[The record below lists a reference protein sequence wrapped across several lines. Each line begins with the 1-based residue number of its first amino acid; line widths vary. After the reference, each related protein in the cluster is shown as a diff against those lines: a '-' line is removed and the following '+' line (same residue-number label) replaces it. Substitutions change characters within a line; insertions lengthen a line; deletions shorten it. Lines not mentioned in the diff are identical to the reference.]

1 MCICK
6 RCKIEF
12 ANTLSKKYIIEDIER
27 YSLCPYCRKYRLC
40 KNCGVEFHH
49 KQNQTCTNKC
59 AQELKEKS
67 YMLSC
72 GSKHNFSKKSKSRI
86 EWENNLLDNEGI
98 VNIFQREDVKEKIKK
113 TLFEKYGVDN
123 PSKSEIIKIKKK
135 YTLSNTIRLNPEI
148 FVKNW
153 RIAHDKF
160 IKNIGYDPRLHI
172 FGKASKE
179 SLSVFNPLI
188 IWCLDNNIE
197 NDDIY
202 IGDGNKK
209 EYFLK
214 SEENNIFFYDFTIKS
229 KKIIIEF
236 NGITFHA
243 KTEFLEKDEW
253 FNPFTKENAQDNI
266 EKSKIKYQVAKDRG
280 FEILEI
286 WSDVNH
292 LDNLDLCKKFIID
305 RI

>member
-1 MCICK
+1 
-6 RCKIEF
+6 
-12 ANTLSKKYIIEDIER
+12 
-27 YSLCPYCRKYRLC
+27 
-40 KNCGVEFHH
+40 
-49 KQNQTCTNKC
+49 
-59 AQELKEKS
+59 
-67 YMLSC
+67 MLSC